1 MTPEKLNGTQ
11 NRWGPRGSQ
20 VGGRAPQLSMGGR
33 MRGSG
38 GPAGLLGMEWPD
50 VSWRRPSCTDIV
62 PRGVGEGPRWPCSL
76 LGGDTSQ
83 SK

>member
-11 NRWGPRGSQ
+11 NRQDPRGSQ
-20 VGGRAPQLSMGGR
+20 VGGRALWSSMGGQ

-38 GPAGLLGMEWPD
+38 GPAGLLGTEWPD
-50 VSWRRPSCTDIV
+50 VSWRKPSCTDVV
-62 PRGVGEGPRWPCSL
+62 PHGVGEGPRWPCSL